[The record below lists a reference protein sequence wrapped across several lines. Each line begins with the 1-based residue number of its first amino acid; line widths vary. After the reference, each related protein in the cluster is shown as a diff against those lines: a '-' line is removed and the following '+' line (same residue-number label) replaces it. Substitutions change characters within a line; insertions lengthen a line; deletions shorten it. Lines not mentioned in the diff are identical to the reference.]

1 MSFDEKFIE
10 RNIAELAEEYSKIH
24 GSNINLAR
32 ITPELVDGLKVVQR
46 RLLYIMYLKD
56 QGKNYRKVAAITGDT
71 IARIHHHGPSSV
83 YAAIVNLAQ
92 AWNNN
97 IPLIDGMGNYG
108 SVSGDEAGADRYIT
122 ARLSEYT
129 QACFFEDWKESA
141 VDMIMGADE
150 ETKEPKNLP
159 AKYPNLL
166 LNGLLGI
173 GFGMSSNI
181 PPYCFKEVVEIV
193 ISLMKDPNAAFLLI
207 PDSPTGCDIVAGN
220 FPKMCEGGTGA
231 YTMRCKYEIDSD
243 QNIVIIKALP
253 YQVTVNT
260 IRERI
265 ADIKEKNGLAE
276 LINMQ
281 DYSGKEVDLHLHVR
295 HDVNPY
301 KFIKKLIEQIGG
313 LEKSYPVNI
322 TVTDDYRSYD
332 WSIRQLLLEWIKY
345 RREQKRVV
353 VNHSRTT
360 ILGEQRTNDVKI
372 FIMQGNNLDETVK
385 IFRTSRNR
393 SEIEQRLIEK
403 YKDTSIKM
411 DSLQARTLSDMR
423 MVELTVESYEKCLNR
438 RDELEKELERV
449 NTILSNPSGIDD
461 VITEELRDGVKR
473 FGTERKSSVV
483 PYKISIETEI
493 EGYCILQLSADGNV
507 MRRMCSNVDEEPVPN
522 DINGFAVKVEN
533 ESSFVAID
541 EDGYF
546 AFIRAKDLPIDSE
559 VPLNR
564 FIRDNLGKVVAL
576 IPFDIDND
584 YHCTLISK
592 HGILKKF
599 AINEMKPS
607 KKPCIELTKDDKLIK
622 GITSRK
628 ITSRDILVYTDQGYG
643 QRLDPNM
650 IRVTSY
656 QAKGIRGFK
665 LPKNDEIIGCYLV
678 DPRKQ
683 YLLYV
688 TTRGKARINRTEFL
702 PVREDK
708 HEEMVRLIGLGDRDS
723 LVAIIGVQRTDK
735 LQVFYQ
741 DGQDE
746 TVDISKISE
755 GTMSSAPEK
764 ITKVSSISS
773 RIVKVK
779 IL

>member
-1 MSFDEKFIE
+1 
-10 RNIAELAEEYSKIH
+10 
-24 GSNINLAR
+24 
-32 ITPELVDGLKVVQR
+32 
-46 RLLYIMYLKD
+46 
-56 QGKNYRKVAAITGDT
+56 
-71 IARIHHHGPSSV
+71 
-83 YAAIVNLAQ
+83 
-92 AWNNN
+92 
-97 IPLIDGMGNYG
+97 
-108 SVSGDEAGADRYIT
+108 
-122 ARLSEYT
+122 
-129 QACFFEDWKESA
+129 
-141 VDMIMGADE
+141 
-150 ETKEPKNLP
+150 
-159 AKYPNLL
+159 
-166 LNGLLGI
+166 
-173 GFGMSSNI
+173 
-181 PPYCFKEVVEIV
+181 
-193 ISLMKDPNAAFLLI
+193 MKDPNAAFLLI